1 LQSETIE
8 SALKERGIA
17 VTMLGGTQFYERKE
31 VKDLLAYL
39 RVVLNPRD
47 EIALR
52 RIINYP
58 ARQIGEAALGKIE
71 NAANVKKESLF
82 EALVRAASIADMAPP
97 SVAGASALSSVIHAA
112 QQALAKGAPSGEVA
126 REIVR
131 AVAMRDD
138 IFDGSG
144 SNEHAARRWG
154 NVEALLR
161 VLDRHDARG
170 QAGGRDKLRELI
182 QFLTLD
188 PDRDEESAERA
199 VTMTTMHGAKGLE
212 FEVVFIAGLEEG
224 LMPHARALEGRVTDV
239 GGKLANDV
247 EEERRLF
254 YVSITRAKD
263 KLYLCRAKQ
272 RMARGKIMARTP
284 SRFLSDIAD
293 ELLERRDVME
303 KAPPTFTETAERG
316 AALLALLGGGPA
328 PRR

>member
-1 LQSETIE
+1 
-8 SALKERGIA
+8 
-17 VTMLGGTQFYERKE
+17 
-31 VKDLLAYL
+31 
-39 RVVLNPRD
+39 
-47 EIALR
+47 
-52 RIINYP
+52 
-58 ARQIGEAALGKIE
+58 
-71 NAANVKKESLF
+71 
-82 EALVRAASIADMAPP
+82 
-97 SVAGASALSSVIHAA
+97 
-112 QQALAKGAPSGEVA
+112 
-126 REIVR
+126 VR
-131 AVAMRDD
+131 AVALRDD

-144 SNEHAARRWG
+144 SNEYAARRWG

-161 VLDRHDARG
+161 VFDRHDARG
-170 QAGGRDKLRELI
+170 GQGKGREKLRELI

-188 PDRDEESAERA
+188 PGRDEESAERA

-239 GGKLANDV
+239 GGKLASDV

-272 RMARGKIMARTP
+272 RMTRGKIVARTP

-293 ELLERRDVME
+293 ELLERRDVVE
-303 KAPPTFTETAERG
+303 KAPPAFSETAQRG
-316 AALLALLGGGPA
+316 AALLAALGGGST